1 MLTWFHKIQFY
12 YLNKRI
18 LWKLYL
24 LYTDYLISPKYKKCS
39 PGKYATLLYVAVSIY
54 TLDFYKV
61 WLQKIR
67 FASIAE
73 FRSDLILFEQ
83 SVSYLFLPPCIEEV
97 CVMSKNNEKTQ
108 REGKWWIF
116 WDRKYGVITLLNI
129 YRVSHETWQ

>member
-1 MLTWFHKIQFY
+1 MFSRKIRF
-12 YLNKRI
+12 
-18 LWKLYL
+18 
-24 LYTDYLISPKYKKCS
+24 
-39 PGKYATLLYVAVSIY
+39 VAIRGGFY

-116 WDRKYGVITLLNI
+116 WDRKYGVITLLKCFHINNDKFVKEMV
-129 YRVSHETWQ
+129 RVKPIKFWSDSIEEIWCVFDVVQNQMV